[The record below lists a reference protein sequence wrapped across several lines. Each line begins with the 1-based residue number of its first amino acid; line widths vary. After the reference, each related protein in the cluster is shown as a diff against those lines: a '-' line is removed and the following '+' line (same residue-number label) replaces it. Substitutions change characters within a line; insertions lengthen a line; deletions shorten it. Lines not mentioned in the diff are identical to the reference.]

1 MLQKGE
7 FLSDWRIRMKKK
19 YLIIVGIIV
28 LILVVIV
35 CFWKPLGLYKFYLG
49 RDNQVYCEISW
60 VDFIRVNDITYTKNN
75 TNSTVSES
83 EIDKEIGIVQ
93 FETYDSI
100 HYSGYKIK
108 NWDAAFLNVN
118 TKLFTIKNEPRSI
131 AALVNDIY
139 YKYSI

>member
-1 MLQKGE
+1 
-7 FLSDWRIRMKKK
+7 MKKK

-35 CFWKPLGLYKFYLG
+35 CPWKPLGLYKFYLG

-83 EIDKEIGIVQ
+83 EIDKEIGVVK
-93 FETYDSI
+93 FELYDSI
-100 HYSGYKIK
+100 HYVGYKIK
-108 NWDAAFLNVN
+108 SWDASFLEVN
-118 TKLFTIKNEPRSI
+118 TKLFTIKNDTHSI
-131 AALVNDIY
+131 AALVDGIY
-139 YKYSI
+139 YKYSK